1 MIDLAIISLG
11 AITVPGYT
19 TSNEEEISYL
29 LSHSKTSIIFIN
41 SKLLSLI
48 EKILPTLNNIKYVI
62 CVDEIKKSKKF
73 KFKQNFYTYNDLIR
87 LGLKIKNK
95 QKNNY
100 KIMNIKDLKEVSS
113 EDLRQELELRG
124 WYTQNLWH
132 VDDVMQ
138 NYDCTSEY
146 AMRLLDYALTSE
158 SIIEEVYQDIDVLM
172 QQHKRKR

>member
-1 MIDLAIISLG
+1 MVSFL
-11 AITVPGYT
+11 
-19 TSNEEEISYL
+19 N
-29 LSHSKTSIIFIN
+29 
-41 SKLLSLI
+41 I
-48 EKILPTLNNIKYVI
+48 EKN
-62 CVDEIKKSKKF
+62 
-73 KFKQNFYTYNDLIR
+73 
-87 LGLKIKNK
+87 
-95 QKNNY
+95 
-100 KIMNIKDLKEVSS
+100 MKDLKEVSS

>member
-1 MIDLAIISLG
+1 
-11 AITVPGYT
+11 
-19 TSNEEEISYL
+19 
-29 LSHSKTSIIFIN
+29 
-41 SKLLSLI
+41 
-48 EKILPTLNNIKYVI
+48 
-62 CVDEIKKSKKF
+62 
-73 KFKQNFYTYNDLIR
+73 
-87 LGLKIKNK
+87 
-95 QKNNY
+95 
-100 KIMNIKDLKEVSS
+100 MNIKDLKEVSS